1 MNYMNMEVCMRSLA
15 VRLLGVGVV
24 TALYLWNTTVGVA
37 ALSAVFG
44 YALAQHTWKGAPST
58 E

>member
-1 MNYMNMEVCMRSLA
+1 MSLA
-15 VRLLGVGVV
+15 VRLLGIGVV
-24 TALYLWNTTVGVA
+24 TGLYLWNTTVGIA

-44 YALAQHTWKGAPST
+44 YALAQWTWKGAAPVS

>member
-1 MNYMNMEVCMRSLA
+1 MEGSMSLA

-24 TALYLWNTTVGVA
+24 TALYLWNTTVGIA

-44 YALAQHTWKGAPST
+44 YALAQRTWKGAAPGHSNN
-58 E
+58 